1 MTPLRPLDIRRAL
14 ISFNLAVRAENKS
27 PGTVELYSVTVC
39 QLTDYLQG
47 QGYSLEVGQ
56 TLKARSRRLRQSL
69 NRVPDGL
76 IAPTIHRN
84 MALVYDGLDESD
96 TGGRD

>member
-27 PGTVELYSVTVC
+27 PVTVELYSVAVC
-39 QLTDYLQG
+39 QLIDYLQG

-56 TLKARSRRLRQSL
+56 TLKGRSRRLRQSL
-69 NRVPDGL
+69 NGVPDGL
-76 IAPTIHRN
+76 IAPTIHR
-84 MALVYDGLDESD
+84 AHG
-96 TGGRD
+96 TGVRRPW